1 MKSARLRSLG
11 LPVVALA
18 AATAI
23 GLAQIERLD
32 LPKMVSMMDDAVVG
46 TITDKHAIRIDHP
59 IDGPELY
66 FTHMT
71 IEGRSLVTGEEK
83 TVVVT
88 YNGGWITPEE
98 GCHNSEAPSEDDTR
112 VGNEV
117 VAFFAWTDNMGG
129 ELAANALIALHGGL
143 YQVVEGRSGEV
154 VLGQGDGY
162 AVSSNVALSAL
173 DSTVTETWDQVRQ
186 GK

>member
-1 MKSARLRSLG
+1 MKRARLRTLG
-11 LPVVALA
+11 LSVVALA

-32 LPKMVSMMDDAVVG
+32 LPKMVSKMDDAIVG
-46 TITDKHAIRIDHP
+46 TITDKEPIRIDDP
-59 IDGPELY
+59 VDGPELY

-88 YNGGWITPEE
+88 YNGGWIDPEQ
-98 GCHNSEAPSEDDTR
+98 GAHNSEAPSEDDTR
-112 VGNEV
+112 KGNRV
-117 VAFFAWTDNMGG
+117 VAFYAWTDNMGG
-129 ELAANALIALHGGL
+129 DLAANGLIALHGGL
-143 YQVVEGRSGEV
+143 FQVAAGRKGEV

-162 AVSSNVALSAL
+162 AIASNIALSDLGTAI
-173 DSTVTETWDQVRQ
+173 TETWRQVRE